1 MIRIL
6 LVDDEQLVR
15 SGIRGLLALREDFEV
30 AGEAAGGEEAV
41 TMARQLQPDVIL
53 LDVRMP
59 GVGGLDVLR
68 LLAETGPVPPAI
80 LLTTFDDDEVLLRG
94 IRAGARGFLLKDV
107 SLERLAD
114 AIHVVARGGT
124 LIRPAITERIE
135 RSVERL
141 PAPPSD
147 WNAMET
153 LTPRELQVLR
163 LVAGG
168 YSNREIGELLATAE
182 GTVKN
187 QVSTVMA
194 KLGVRDRTRAVLKGL
209 ELGMI

>member
-30 AGEAAGGEEAV
+30 IGEAAGGEEAV
-41 TMARQLQPDVIL
+41 AMARQLQPDVIL

-68 LLAETGPVPPAI
+68 LLAETGPVLPAI
-80 LLTTFDDDEVLLRG
+80 LLTTFDDDEVLIRG

-135 RSVERL
+135 RSIERL